1 MTGIAI
7 VDKPAG
13 WTSHD
18 VVAKLRRALRERRIG
33 HGGTL
38 DPMATGVLPVFVG
51 RATRAASFLE
61 SADKEYLAS
70 VRFGL
75 VTDTQDTTG
84 QVLSESGLCPGEG
97 EIEAALEGFLGPQEQ
112 LPPLY
117 SAVKVDGRK
126 LYQYARAG
134 REVERQPRRI
144 EISAMEPL
152 GFGPEG
158 DYRFRLT
165 VSKGTYVRTVCHD
178 LGQRLGCGGAMSA
191 LRRLRAG
198 AFPIGEA
205 LPLEA
210 FLAEDG
216 AALLRPLDSIFRG
229 YPPLTLAAEETR
241 RVRCGNDFPT
251 AAQAGIYRLYDASGE
266 FLALAEA
273 AEGRMKTI
281 KNFFEV
287 SI

>member
-18 VVAKLRRALRERRIG
+18 VVAKLRGTLRERRIG

-38 DPMATGVLPVFVG
+38 DPMATGVLPVFAG
-51 RATRAASFLE
+51 RATRAVEFLE

-70 VRFGL
+70 CRFGL
-75 VTDTQDTTG
+75 TTDTQDTTG
-84 QVLSESGLCPGEG
+84 TVLSGSGLRPSEA
-97 EIEAALEGFLGPQEQ
+97 EIKEALLGFLGAQEQ

-117 SAVKVDGRK
+117 SAIKVEGKK
-126 LYQYARAG
+126 LYEYARQG
-134 REVERQPRRI
+134 KDVPRKPRQI
-144 EISAMEPL
+144 EITDITPL

-165 VSKGTYVRTVCHD
+165 VSKGTYIRTLCHD
-178 LGQRLGCGGAMSA
+178 LGQRLGCGAAMSS

-198 AFPIGEA
+198 PFSIGEA

-210 FLAEDG
+210 LTAPGGEK
-216 AALLRPLDSIFRG
+216 LLRPLDSLFSA
-229 YPPLTLAAEETR
+229 YPALTLDGEQSRRCRNGNEVSAPAAE
-241 RVRCGNDFPT
+241 GLW
-251 AAQAGIYRLYDASGE
+251 RLYGEDGE
-266 FLALAEA
+266 FLALAR
-273 AEGRMKTI
+273 AEQGVLKTV

-287 SI
+287 

>member
-7 VDKPAG
+7 VDKPAD

-18 VVAKLRRALRERRIG
+18 VVAKLRGALRERRIG

-51 RATRAASFLE
+51 RATRAVEFLE
-61 SADKEYLAS
+61 SADKEYLAEC
-70 VRFGL
+70 RFGL
-75 VTDTQDTTG
+75 TTDTQDVTG
-84 QVLSESGLCPGEG
+84 TLLSESGLRPSEA
-97 EIEAALEGFLGPQEQ
+97 EIKEALRGFLGAQEQ

-117 SAVKVDGRK
+117 SAIKVEGKK
-126 LYQYARAG
+126 LYEYARQG
-134 REVERQPRRI
+134 KDVPRKPRQI
-144 EISAMEPL
+144 EITDITPL

-178 LGQRLGCGGAMSA
+178 LGRRLGCGAVMSS

-198 AFPIGEA
+198 PFSIEEA

-210 FLAEDG
+210 LTAPGGER
-216 AALLRPLDSIFRG
+216 LLRPLDSLFSA
-229 YPPLTLAAEETR
+229 YPALTLDGEQSRRCRNGNEVPLPAEE
-241 RVRCGNDFPT
+241 GLW
-251 AAQAGIYRLYDASGE
+251 RLYGEGGE
-266 FLALAEA
+266 FLALAR
-273 AEGRMKTI
+273 AEQGVLKTV

-287 SI
+287 

>member
-7 VDKPAG
+7 VDKPAD

-18 VVAKLRRALRERRIG
+18 VVAKLRGALRERRIG

-51 RATRAASFLE
+51 RATRAVEFLE

-70 VRFGL
+70 CRFGL
-75 VTDTQDTTG
+75 TTDTQDITG
-84 QVLSESGLCPGEG
+84 TMLSESGLRPSEA
-97 EIEAALEGFLGPQEQ
+97 EIKEALLGFLGTQEQ

-117 SAVKVDGRK
+117 SAIKVEGKK
-126 LYQYARAG
+126 LYEYARQG
-134 REVERQPRRI
+134 KNVPRKPRQI
-144 EISAMEPL
+144 EISDIAPL

-165 VSKGTYVRTVCHD
+165 VSKGTYIRTLCHD
-178 LGQRLGCGGAMSA
+178 LGQRLGCGAAMSS

-198 AFPIGEA
+198 PFSIGEA
-205 LPLEA
+205 LPLDKLTAPGGER
-210 FLAEDG
+210 
-216 AALLRPLDSIFRG
+216 LLRSLDSLFSA
-229 YPPLTLAAEETR
+229 YPALTLDGEQSRRCRNGNEVYLPAAE
-241 RVRCGNDFPT
+241 GLW
-251 AAQAGIYRLYDASGE
+251 RLYGEDGE
-266 FLALAEA
+266 FLALAR
-273 AEGRMKTI
+273 AEQGVLKTV

-287 SI
+287 

>member
-1 MTGIAI
+1 MTGVAI
-7 VDKPAG
+7 VDKPEG

-18 VVAKLRRALRERRIG
+18 VVAKLRRALGERRVG

-61 SADKEYLAS
+61 SADKEYLAG

-75 VTDTQDTTG
+75 TTDTQDTTG
-84 QVLSESGLCPGEG
+84 QVLSESGLCPSGEAVQ
-97 EIEAALEGFLGPQEQ
+97 EALAGFLGKQEQ

-117 SAVKVDGRK
+117 SAVKVEGRK
-126 LYQYARAG
+126 LYQYARSG
-134 REVERQPRRI
+134 KEVERQPRQI
-144 EISAMEPL
+144 EISAVEPL
-152 GFGPEG
+152 GFTAGGE
-158 DYRFRLT
+158 YRFRLT
-165 VSKGTYVRTVCHD
+165 VSKGTYVRTICHD
-178 LGQRLGCGGAMSA
+178 LGRRLGCGGAMSY

-198 AFPIGEA
+198 AFTIDEA
-205 LPLEA
+205 SPLEA
-210 FLAEDG
+210 FLEDG
-216 AALLRPLDSIFRG
+216 SRLLRPLDSLFRAF
-229 YPPLTLAAEETR
+229 PALTLKGEEVR

-251 AAQAGIYRLYDASGE
+251 AAAGGTYRLYDESGA

-273 AEGRMKTI
+273 LEGRMKTI

-287 SI
+287 

>member
-1 MTGIAI
+1 MTGVAI
-7 VDKPAG
+7 VDKPEG

-18 VVAKLRRALRERRIG
+18 VVARLRRALGERRIG

-61 SADKEYLAS
+61 SADKEYLAG

-75 VTDTQDTTG
+75 TTDTQDTTG
-84 QVLSESGLCPGEG
+84 QVLSESGLCPSGEAVR
-97 EIEAALEGFLGPQEQ
+97 EALAGFLGKQEQ

-117 SAVKVDGRK
+117 SAVKVEGRK
-126 LYQYARAG
+126 LYQYARSG
-134 REVERQPRRI
+134 KEVERQPRQI
-144 EISAMEPL
+144 EISAIEPL
-152 GFGPEG
+152 GFTAEG
-158 DYRFRLT
+158 EYRFRLT
-165 VSKGTYVRTVCHD
+165 VSKGTYVRTICHD
-178 LGQRLGCGGAMSA
+178 LGRRLGCGGAMSY

-198 AFPIGEA
+198 AFTIDEA
-205 LPLEA
+205 SPLEA
-210 FLAEDG
+210 FLEDG
-216 AALLRPLDSIFRG
+216 SRLLRPLDSLFRAF
-229 YPPLTLAAEETR
+229 PALTLKGEEVR

-251 AAQAGIYRLYDASGE
+251 AAEGGTYRLYDESGA

-273 AEGRMKTI
+273 LEGRMKTI

-287 SI
+287 